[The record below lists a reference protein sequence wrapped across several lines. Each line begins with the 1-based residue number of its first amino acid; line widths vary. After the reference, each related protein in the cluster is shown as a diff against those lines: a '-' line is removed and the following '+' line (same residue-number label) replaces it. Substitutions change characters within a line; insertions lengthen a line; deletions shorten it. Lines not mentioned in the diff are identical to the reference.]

1 MLGFLRRRRPP
12 PGDAVV
18 RASVPPLH
26 APFPS
31 DPQALPDLSRSQAR
45 ALDLPGEP
53 DLSLLPPPV
62 AIAQPRPQPRPAPP
76 APPPADL
83 PAWVRDQPDPPAGVD
98 LVFADG
104 EVVRLD
110 PADPRVRP
118 FLAAAE
124 VLLAR

>member
-1 MLGFLRRRRPP
+1 MLGFLRRRRPSS
-12 PGDAVV
+12 GGAVA
-18 RASVPPLH
+18 RAAVPPLP

-31 DPQALPDLSRSQAR
+31 DPQALPDLSRSAGQ
-45 ALDLPGEP
+45 ALDVPGAA

-62 AIAQPRPQPRPAPP
+62 AIAAAHPQPRPAPAP
-76 APPPADL
+76 PPPADL
-83 PAWVRDQPDPPAGVD
+83 PAWVRDHPDPPAGVD

-110 PADPRVRP
+110 PADPRVRT

>member
-12 PGDAVV
+12 PGDVV
-18 RASVPPLH
+18 ARAPLPPLP

-31 DPQALPDLSRSQAR
+31 DPQALPDLSQPL
-45 ALDLPGEP
+45 ALDAAGAR
-53 DLSLLPPPV
+53 DLSLLPPP
-62 AIAQPRPQPRPAPP
+62 AAMAAAPPPEPRPAPP
-76 APPPADL
+76 VLLPADL
-83 PAWVRDQPDPPAGVD
+83 PAWVRDQPAPEAGVD

-104 EVVRLD
+104 SVVRLD
-110 PADPRVRP
+110 PADPRVRT

>member
-1 MLGFLRRRRPP
+1 MNASTAKIPSCIGTAIGSRK
-12 PGDAVV
+12 V
-18 RASVPPLH
+18 RI
-26 APFPS
+26 
-31 DPQALPDLSRSQAR
+31 
-45 ALDLPGEP
+45 
-53 DLSLLPPPV
+53 PV
-62 AIAQPRPQPRPAPP
+62 AIAATHPEPRPAPP

-83 PAWVRDQPDPPAGVD
+83 PAWVRDHPDPAAGVD

>member
-1 MLGFLRRRRPP
+1 M
-12 PGDAVV
+12 
-18 RASVPPLH
+18 PPLP

-31 DPQALPDLSRSQAR
+31 DPQALPDLSRSQA
-45 ALDLPGEP
+45 LGVPGAP
-53 DLSLLPPPV
+53 DLSRLPPPV
-62 AIAQPRPQPRPAPP
+62 AIAATHPEPRPAPP

-83 PAWVRDQPDPPAGVD
+83 PAWVRDHPDPAAGVD